1 MVHATAR
8 RRRRG
13 AELERSL
20 LDAAWEEISEHGY
33 VRFTFDGVAVRAGT
47 SKPVLYRRWPG
58 KPELVRAAIEHVLS
72 KDPLTD
78 PDTGTLRNDVIAV
91 MRQANDRRLGVAT
104 ALIAHLVDLHRAT
117 GTSIDDVRS
126 ALAARQT
133 TITNTIMRRAVERGE
148 VDSVKLTDRIVRLPA
163 DLVRHEFLMTSQAV
177 PDSDIAEIVDTI
189 FLPLVR
195 T

>member
-1 MVHATAR
+1 VVHATAR